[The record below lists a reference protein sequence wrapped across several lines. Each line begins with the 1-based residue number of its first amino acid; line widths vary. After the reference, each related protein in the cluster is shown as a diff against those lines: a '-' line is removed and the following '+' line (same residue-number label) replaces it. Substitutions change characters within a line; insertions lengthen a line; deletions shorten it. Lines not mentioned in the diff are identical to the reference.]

1 MNLFQ
6 QRLKTI
12 TYLLMAIGLSS
23 CTNQEIEPVVNG
35 DALVFTL
42 LLPKETGIDFSNTS
56 IESVERNLGGYDYFY
71 NGSGVAIGDLNND
84 GLAEI
89 FFAGNDTANRLY
101 LNEGGLN
108 FKDISSE
115 AGFNTTKWATGVSLV
130 DINDDGYLDIY
141 VCSSGPY
148 EEDAFLA
155 NELYINNGDLTFTES
170 AVDYGIAG
178 SSYSSQAT
186 FFDMDKDGDLDLF
199 VMNHSLLN
207 YGASIQELEQV
218 LESDSDK
225 LRRSCSTLYRNEG
238 NASFTDITA
247 EAGLLRAGFGLGVSI
262 SDFDENGYLDIFVS
276 NDYFVPD
283 FMFFNMGDGVFV
295 ENIEASASHTSYY
308 SMGCDAADFNN
319 DGLVDLTVVDM
330 TPADHFR
337 GKTQMESMDTDK
349 FKFLVETYDFI
360 PQYMFNTLGLNRSKG
375 NFSEIA
381 LLAGVSQTDWSWA
394 PLLVDLNNDSWKD
407 LVVTNGFKRDTKD
420 RDWANQL
427 DRRFK
432 EEGKTPAVFFDQLQK
447 AKSTP
452 LINYIYENK
461 GDLTFVDRSE
471 SWGFIEP
478 SFSQGAAYGDLD
490 NDGDLDLVINNLEKA
505 AFVYRNN
512 TSEKR
517 ESHYIQFTLSNS
529 EKTADV
535 QHSKIKIFS
544 EGQIQLVEYSF
555 ERGYLSSM
563 QPLAH
568 FGLGTARKVDK
579 VEILWPDGKMS
590 VIREPKIDSKHHI
603 DKSKQTLFNP
613 SNPGITKP
621 FMDIASQAKG
631 LQFKHQENTFNDF
644 EKEILLPQKQSTLGP
659 CLSVGDVNGDG
670 IEDFFVG
677 GAKGQSAQ
685 LYLQDLSQGIV
696 FSEQDVFRLD
706 AKYEDLGSL
715 FFDADGD
722 GDLDLYVA
730 SGGGGDLKEGSLLLQ
745 DRLYINNGSG
755 SFTKSRNSLPKITA
769 STASVTANDWDMDG
783 DLDLFVGG
791 RNTPGKY
798 PLPPDSY
805 LLENDKGVFKDI
817 TSSFGQEL
825 RKIGMVTSAC
835 WSDINN
841 DGNKDILIAGEWMP
855 ITVFVHTS
863 SGFVN
868 ATDEFGLS
876 DSKGWWYNL
885 RKGDFDNDGDDDFI
899 AGNLGL
905 NNKFHATKDKPLHIF
920 SNDFDDNGTLDIVL
934 SKLYNGNL
942 APVRGK
948 DCSSAQMPFISEKF
962 SLFSDFASSS
972 LEAIYGPQKLSEAL
986 HYEANNFASMYIE
999 NRGDGSFDMRPLPSE
1014 AQLAPLNDMVIW
1026 DFDKDGNLD
1035 VIVAGNM
1042 YNTEVETPS
1051 YDAGKGLY
1059 MKGNGDGTFKSY
1071 PNIDD
1076 SGIFMP
1082 LNVKA
1087 LQLILLSE
1095 EKRPAILVANNND
1108 RLQLFAW
1115 TR

>member
-1 MNLFQ
+1 MAVFLFSCSD
-6 QRLKTI
+6 REIKTVI
-12 TYLLMAIGLSS
+12 DEDS
-23 CTNQEIEPVVNG
+23 P
-35 DALVFTL
+35 VFTL
-42 LLPKETGIDFSNTS
+42 LSSVETGIDFTNTS
-56 IESVERNLGGYDYFY
+56 IESLERNLLGYDYFY

-89 FFAGNDTANRLY
+89 FFAGNDAANRLY
-101 LNEGGLN
+101 LNEGGLK
-108 FKDISSE
+108 FKDISRK
-115 AGFNTTKWATGVSLV
+115 AGFNTAKWATGVSLV

-141 VCSSGPY
+141 VCYSGPY
-148 EEDAFLA
+148 DEDAFLA

-170 AVDYGIAG
+170 AADYGIAD

-207 YGASIQELEQV
+207 YGKSIQELEQA
-218 LESDSDK
+218 LENDSDK
-225 LRRSCSTLYRNEG
+225 FRRSCSTLYRNEG
-238 NASFTDITA
+238 NGSFTDITR

-262 SDFDENGYLDIFVS
+262 SDFDENGYLDIFVA

-283 FMFFNMGDGVFV
+283 FLFFNLGDGVFV
-295 ENIEASASHTSYY
+295 ENIQASVSHTSYY

-319 DGLVDLTVVDM
+319 DGLIDMTVVDM
-330 TPADHFR
+330 TPSDHFR
-337 GKTQMESMDTDK
+337 GKTQMESMDIDK

-360 PQYMFNTLGLNRSKG
+360 PQYMFNTLNLNRSKG

-381 LLAGVSQTDWSWA
+381 LMAGVSQTDWSWA

-407 LVVTNGFKRDTKD
+407 LVVSNGFKRDTKD
-420 RDWANQL
+420 RDWANEMN
-427 DRRFK
+427 RRLV
-432 EEGKTPAVFFDQLQK
+432 EEGKTPAIGFDQIQK

-452 LINYIYENK
+452 LINYIYENN
-461 GDLTFVDRSE
+461 GDLTFVDKSE
-471 SWGFIEP
+471 AWGFNEP

-490 NDGDLDLVINNLEKA
+490 NDGDLDMVINNLEKE

-512 TSEKR
+512 TSEKKKN
-517 ESHYIQFTLSNS
+517 HFLQFVLSNAG
-529 EKTADV
+529 KTADV
-535 QHSKIKIFS
+535 RHSKIKIFS

-563 QPLAH
+563 EPLAH
-568 FGLGTARKVDK
+568 FGLGDIQKVDK
-579 VEILWPDGKMS
+579 VEIYWPDGKMS
-590 VIREPKIDSKHHI
+590 VIQHPKIDEKHHI
-603 DKSKQTLFNP
+603 DKSEQTLLIP
-613 SNPGITKP
+613 TTQTVTKP
-621 FMDIASQAKG
+621 FLDIANQAKG
-631 LQFKHQENTFNDF
+631 MRFKHQENAFDDF

-670 IEDFFVG
+670 MEDFYIG
-677 GAKGQSAQ
+677 GAKGQPAH
-685 LYLQDLSQGIV
+685 LYLQDPRLGMV
-696 FSEQDVFRLD
+696 LSEQEVFRRD

-730 SGGGGDLKEGSLLLQ
+730 SGGGGDFKEGSALLQ
-745 DRLYINNGSG
+745 DRLYINNGDG
-755 SFTKSRNSLPKITA
+755 TFRKSESSLPKITA
-769 STASVTANDWDMDG
+769 STATVTANDWDMDG

-805 LLENDKGVFKDI
+805 LLENDKGIFKDI

-825 RKIGMVTSAC
+825 RKIGMITSSC
-835 WSDINN
+835 WSDING
-841 DGNKDILIAGEWMP
+841 DGNKDLLIVGEWMP
-855 ITVFVHTS
+855 VTAFVYTS

-868 ATDEFGLS
+868 ATEEFGLS
-876 DSKGWWYNL
+876 ESSGWWYNL
-885 RKGDFDNDGDDDFI
+885 QKGDFDNDGDDDFI

-905 NNKFHATKDKPLHIF
+905 NNKFQATKEKPLHLF
-920 SNDFDDNGTLDIVL
+920 LNDFDDNGTLDIVL
-934 SKLYNGNL
+934 SKLYHGNL
-942 APVRGK
+942 TPVRGK
-948 DCSSAQMPFISEKF
+948 DCSTDQMPFISEKF
-962 SLFSDFASSS
+962 PMFSDFASST
-972 LEAIYGPQKLSEAL
+972 LEDIYGAKKLQEAL
-986 HYEANNFASMYIE
+986 HYQANNFASVYIE

-1042 YNTEVETPS
+1042 YNTEVETPA

-1059 MKGNGDGTFKSY
+1059 LKGNGDGTFISY
-1071 PNIDD
+1071 PKIDD
-1076 SGIFMP
+1076 TGIFMP
-1082 LNVKA
+1082 LNVKD
-1087 LQLILLSE
+1087 LQLIFLSE

-1108 RLQLFAW
+1108 GLQLFAW
-1115 TR
+1115 TGQL